1 MSGSLAFHWCVSGV
15 QVEEE
20 SVGHSAP
27 WMQDCV
33 VALSPCSDLLVVARD
48 HRAVF
53 LTGQERKTRTHTYIN
68 TDTHKC
74 D

>member
-1 MSGSLAFHWCVSGV
+1 MGPLSFV

-20 SVGHSAP
+20 SVAQTAP

-53 LTGQERKTRTHTYIN
+53 LTGQERKTRTHAHA
-68 TDTHKC
+68 HKY